1 MAEER
6 PRSHRGVLWVF
17 VALAVLGLAVC
28 AVIVVALGVGL
39 ATTPLFHVGFGT
51 GVQETATST
60 YNVGPMSNL
69 QVDDFAGNLTVRT
82 GGSGVIQVVA
92 TKKASSSTQLAQIQ
106 VNITPQDG
114 GVVIKTTKSLGFSS
128 GSVNLDI
135 TIPADTRVT
144 AHTGAGNVEVQGVS
158 VSVSV
163 DTGAGNVQITNIS
176 GPVDA
181 HTGAGN
187 INVQG
192 TTANVRAQ
200 TGAGNVQYSGTPQ
213 GTIDLETGAGNV
225 EAAIPANANV
235 QVNLTTGLGNV
246 NTTFSVSGQVN
257 RQSVVGTIGSGQEGT
272 ITAHSGIGNVDL
284 RRQ

>member
-1 MAEER
+1 MTEER
-6 PRSHRGVLWVF
+6 PRSHRGLLWVF
-17 VALAVLGLAVC
+17 VALAVLGLAIC
-28 AVIVVALGVGL
+28 AVVVIALGVGL
-39 ATTPLFHVGFGT
+39 ATTPLFHVGFGA
-51 GVQETATST
+51 GMQETATST

-69 QVDDFAGNLTVRT
+69 QVDDFAGNVTIRT
-82 GGSGVIQVVA
+82 GSSGVIQVVA
-92 TKKASSSTQLAQIQ
+92 TKKAPNSGQLAQIQ

-114 GVVIKTTKSLGFSS
+114 GLTIKTTKPISFGS

-135 TIPADTRVT
+135 TIPADARVT
-144 AHTGAGNVEVQGVS
+144 AHTGAGNVDVQGVS

-163 DTGAGNVQITNIS
+163 DTGAGNAQITNVS

-192 TTANVRAQ
+192 STANVRAQ

-213 GTIDLETGAGNV
+213 GTIDLDTGAGNV

-246 NTTFSVSGQVN
+246 NSAFSISGQVS
-257 RQSVVGTIGSGQEGT
+257 RQSAIGTIGTGQEGI
-272 ITAHSGIGNVDL
+272 ITAHTGIGNVDL